1 MKNKGPKPIK
11 RKLVNAY
18 FVSTLSITLLLFL
31 IGLLSL
37 MVINAK
43 FLNNYIRENIGIT
56 LVLNEQVREVDLI
69 QLQKLLA
76 VQPEVK
82 SAEYVD
88 AQTAAQQLQAELGDD
103 FVGFLGYNPLHA
115 SIDVKLFAAYTHND
129 SLSVLEQKFMD
140 FPNVEEVYYQRNLV
154 NLINENA
161 NKINLV
167 ILGLGVI
174 MLLIFIALINNTI
187 RLSIY
192 SNGFIINSLQLVGA
206 TRSFIRKPFIIRSVL
221 HGTIGAL
228 LANILLTITASGYSR
243 FFTEAMYMQS
253 RYVVLIVFGLV
264 FLAGVL
270 ISFFS
275 TYFAVNKFLKLRY
288 DELFT

>member
-129 SLSVLEQKFMD
+129 SLSILEQKFLD

-161 NKINLV
+161 NKINLI
-167 ILGLGVI
+167 ILGLGII

-192 SNGFIINSLQLVGA
+192 SNRFIINTMQLVGA

-221 HGTIGAL
+221 HGTVGAL
-228 LANILLTITASGYSR
+228 LANVLLIITASGYSR
-243 FFTEAMYMQS
+243 FFTEAMYLQS

-264 FLAGVL
+264 FLAGVV